1 MATQKEPVKYKFG
14 ENELDLQ
21 QYIQTLDN
29 NVKAYMDAQKWN
41 ENQRKEFMN
50 AYSQYYSGLK
60 DQLENGTSRFSTN
73 GFGTIIDSQSQL
85 SNKDNDDI
93 DPNGSEYY
101 YDDKGNRI
109 TTDDYNLLKEK
120 KQKNYKTF
128 SANRHVATYFD
139 KIGRSLIGK
148 NNPSQSSTPED
159 NTFNMNKHGFTS
171 YWTSRYNPTG
181 TNFDGTAIL
190 ELDPYDETTKTRA
203 NTNRQKRLE
212 SDMNDYIAQLGD
224 YDFSKSNF
232 KTKEGYVQFLQS
244 LLPKIADGLN
254 GQDALDLGSAGITRE
269 FLTPFISTDKVVS
282 RSAEQIAA
290 DEAKAKQEQQLAEQ
304 KAKEEA
310 MQAFIDQQRAIY
322 EDNKGDYYDPQSYYD
337 SPVRDNT
344 FLKFD
349 ENGNIDFL
357 NQFKDP
363 NGDIFRQKI
372 DNFINDPYNPMW
384 GNERYPMLQY
394 LTQSGIAQPIPE
406 NVAQFTGLS
415 GFYYIPRV
423 SDITSM
429 KALVYNPQTNQLL
442 ETFLGNTGAWD
453 SVMNNWKI
461 QQGYINPTNIY
472 MRKEGGTIEKLQQG
486 GTTGHQAALYLEKLR
501 QEKWAD
507 DAKKNGRTVN
517 EQKAAD
523 RYINKDNASFGNPDA
538 GWKAE
543 ETARLIGGAADIAS
557 AVSAWLPGYGT
568 AASLI
573 TGLGSTAL
581 NLFAD
586 IKDESVNGWD
596 VWKNAGLNLGMDL
609 AGLIPGGG
617 AAGKFAKIGKSLV
630 NLAPKMIAA
639 IGTVRGLAN
648 APVYIESWNKM
659 MNSEEKLTAQDW
671 TNIMQSIQVVLGPAA
686 AVGQY
691 AKNKGYYGNNKATK
705 AARADVGAV
714 NSDKIAVEMLDKNGN
729 KKTVL
734 FEGEDVADIKAA
746 RESGDMKALEAATI
760 KKFKDL
766 DGYKFEDQYFGR
778 RKAQLSWDPTKWSP
792 VGHADMIPSRITHD
806 VTTRQGVDF
815 VRTRALHD
823 DITKMQ
829 TPGQRWSNIDDAYI
843 TTQLE
848 PLKSRSDTYER
859 VLSRKQKAIQ
869 DLDAQ
874 ITQNNADL
882 NVAKKSGKTASQL
895 EANIK
900 AIETA
905 KNDGSYVKRQQQLAS
920 EQTQLQAKE
929 IKLQQ
934 LEAEIADL
942 KAKEIRTSSAT
953 KAESIRRQIEDAKA
967 DRDLLANEINTHK
980 TNIDDHTKWL
990 DDMSD
995 SRLPALQAEHGSVKA
1010 LEDVA
1015 ANLNQQKS
1023 AWDKYKDTGHTD
1035 KYDDFITRN
1044 PVDANGNITLKDP
1057 STGREITRNLKQ
1069 ILQSAGI
1076 KYQQGGSLNIAKVRK
1091 FQKGGNPLS
1100 NVSST
1105 ANWYDDMFQSDAMK
1119 NFFSNFDVNK
1129 LNEYNNLQ
1137 QSYST
1142 NRNQSGYD
1150 VNNPSKTGSYS
1161 DAIKTRQGTWNNLGL
1176 NAPFVGLIE
1185 SGKIKASGNS
1195 GDNAAG
1201 GYQDGYFGHQE
1212 SLRHFGSS
1220 DSWFGKENELKVF
1233 QDQLKEKG
1241 VSYELDPDTGMY
1253 LFKKIE
1259 TPVEE
1264 PVETLVETPSET
1276 SVVDPVNEEP
1286 EKTKKKFDLNFDGID
1301 YRLPRALYADWTNKK
1316 ITDLAKKGE
1325 KPMLQDPMQINR
1337 TIYSDLDAE
1346 MQGQRAAGALNSVAS
1361 KPLTSDGN
1369 AQMAAQLEATIKGQ
1383 EFINQGK
1390 EKSNQF
1396 LRASQEQAWQQ
1407 EKENAQNRHNVA
1419 MQNRLAMRQTEANK
1433 NKYDQA
1439 YLNKQH
1445 EIWDTYLKEL
1455 QFNAESKRK
1464 ENKALEDNLA
1474 KSDISNIVTSDL
1486 ATLAPNLDPRAVK
1499 LYQDVRN
1506 GVTTVSKISENE
1518 ADYQLFM
1525 QAAKEASRLETD
1537 RFAEYKGLR
1546 RISAKEG
1553 TKIRLANIRTKQKN
1567 KDRFAK
1573 QIKSDLDR
1581 NEKALARLSKS
1592 IYSYIKGKMV

>member
-1 MATQKEPVKYKFG
+1 MAENTQKESVKYKFG

-21 QYIQTLDN
+21 QYIQTLDS
-29 NVKAYMDAQKWN
+29 NVKAYMDAQQWN
-41 ENQRKEFMN
+41 PEERQEFMN
-50 AYSQYYSGLK
+50 AYSQYYKGLK
-60 DQLENGTSRFSTN
+60 DQLENGTNRFSTN
-73 GFGTIIDSQSQL
+73 GFGTILDSQSQL
-85 SNKDNDDI
+85 SNKDNDDQ
-93 DPNGSEYY
+93 NGSEYY
-101 YDDKGNRI
+101 YKKDKRI
-109 TTDDYNLLKEK
+109 GTEEYDQLKER
-120 KQKNYKTF
+120 KQKKYKTF

-139 KIGRSLIGK
+139 KIGRSLVEK
-148 NNPSQSSTPED
+148 NTPSQSSTPED
-159 NTFNMNKHGFTS
+159 NTFDMSKHGFTS
-171 YWTSRYNPTG
+171 YWASRYNPTG

-190 ELDPYDETTKTRA
+190 ELDPYDETTKSRA

-232 KTKEGYVQFLQS
+232 KTKEAYVQFLQG
-244 LLPKIADGLN
+244 LLPKIADGLD

-282 RSAEQIAA
+282 RSEAQIAA
-290 DEAKAKQEQQLAEQ
+290 DEAKAKQEQQLADQ
-304 KAKEEA
+304 KAREEA
-310 MQAFIDQQRAIY
+310 MRAFIAEQQAVS
-322 EDNKGDYYDPQSYYD
+322 NKYMGQYTESNPITVGRPYRMSWYNSDGTINWNEY
-337 SPVRDNT
+337 
-344 FLKFD
+344 FD
-349 ENGNIDFL
+349 AQDTN
-357 NQFKDP
+357 
-363 NGDIFRQKI
+363 
-372 DNFINDPYNPMW
+372 YNPEQQLMDVLNTPSLW
-384 GNERYPMLQY
+384 GSATSYPILRQAIE
-394 LTQSGIAQPIPE
+394 SGHAKQ
-406 NVAQFTGLS
+406 
-415 GFYYIPRV
+415 
-423 SDITSM
+423 ITSGSLQGYYYFPRNTDRTT
-429 KALVYNPQTNQLL
+429 ATAIVYNPSTGQMF
-442 ETFLGNTGAWD
+442 ETFIGNTDLWNTI
-453 SVMNNWKI
+453 MNDWKT
-461 QQGYINPTNIY
+461 QQGYVDPTNIY
-472 MRKEGGTIEKLQQG
+472 MRKEGGVIRKLQYGGLNDWAENIKRQNVEVKAKQNGKTIE
-486 GTTGHQAALYLEKLR
+486 E
-501 QEKWAD
+501 QE
-507 DAKKNGRTVN
+507 
-517 EQKAAD
+517 AAD
-523 RYINKDNASFGNPDA
+523 RYINKDNESFGNPNA

-543 ETARLIGGAADIAS
+543 ETARLIGGVADIAS
-557 AVSAWLPGYGT
+557 LISAWVPGYGT
-568 AASLI
+568 AASLV
-573 TGLGSTAL
+573 TGLGSTAA

-586 IKDESVNGWD
+586 IKDESVNGGKVFWNT
-596 VWKNAGLNLGMDL
+596 VTNLGMDL
-609 AGLIPGGG
+609 AGLVPGGG
-617 AAGKFAKIGKSLV
+617 AASKGAKIAKNIV
-630 NLAPKMIAA
+630 HLAPKMIAA

-648 APVYIESWNKM
+648 APVYIQSWEKM
-659 MNSEEKLTAQDW
+659 MSSDEKLTAQDW

-691 AKNKGYYGNNKATK
+691 AKNKGYYGDNKAAK
-705 AARADVGAV
+705 AAKADAGAV

-746 RESGDMKALEAATI
+746 RESGDLDALKKATVD
-760 KKFKDL
+760 KFKDL
-766 DGYKFEDQYFGR
+766 DGYTLEQNSFGFR
-778 RKAQLSWDPTKWSP
+778 RPQLSWNPTKWSP
-792 VGHADMIPSRITHD
+792 VGGRQHTPDMITHD

-823 DITKMQ
+823 DITQMQ
-829 TPGQRWSNIDDAYI
+829 TPGQRWSDIEDAYI
-843 TTQLE
+843 ATQLE
-848 PLKSRSDTYER
+848 PLKSRSDAYER
-859 VLSRKQKAIQ
+859 ILGRKQKAIQ

-882 NVAKKSGKTASQL
+882 TVAKKSGKTASQL
-895 EANIK
+895 EADIK

-905 KNDGSYVKRQQQLAS
+905 KNDGSYVRRQQQLAS

-929 IKLQQ
+929 VKLQQ

-942 KAKEIRTSSAT
+942 KAKEIKTSSAT

-967 DRDLLANEINTHK
+967 DVQLLTNEISTHK

-990 DDMSD
+990 DNMSD

-1010 LEDVA
+1010 LEDIA

-1023 AWDKYKDTGHTD
+1023 AWDKYKDNGHTD

-1044 PVDANGNITLKDP
+1044 PEDANGNITLKDP

-1105 ANWYDDMFQSDAMK
+1105 ATWYEDMFQSDAMK

-1129 LNEYNNLQ
+1129 LDEYNNLQ

-1150 VNNPSKTGSYS
+1150 VNNPDKTGSYS
-1161 DAIKTRQGTWNNLGL
+1161 DAIKTRQGTWNDLGL
-1176 NAPFVGLIE
+1176 NAPFAGLIA

-1195 GDNAAG
+1195 GDNVAG

-1220 DSWFGKENELKVF
+1220 DSWFGKEAELKAF

-1241 VSYELDPDTGMY
+1241 VSYEIDPDSGMY

-1264 PVETLVETPSET
+1264 PVETPAVTPSET
-1276 SVVDPVNEEP
+1276 SVIDPGNEETKP
-1286 EKTKKKFDLNFDGID
+1286 EKTKKKLGLNFNGID

-1325 KPMLQDPMQINR
+1325 KPMLQDPIEIHR
-1337 TIYSDLDAE
+1337 TVHSDLDAE
-1346 MQGQRAAGALNSVAS
+1346 MQGQRAAGALNSAAS

-1369 AQMAAQLEATIKGQ
+1369 AQMAAQLEAAAKGQ

-1390 EKSNQF
+1390 AQSNQA
-1396 LRASQEQAWQQ
+1396 LRTSQEQAWQQ

-1474 KSDISNIVTSDL
+1474 KSDISNMVTSDL
-1486 ATLAPNLDPRAVK
+1486 ATLAPDLDPRAVK

-1525 QAAKEASRLETD
+1525 NAAKEASRLETD

-1546 RISAKEG
+1546 RIRAKEG

-1592 IYSYIKGKMV
+1592 VYSYIKGKMV

>member
-21 QYIQTLDN
+21 QYILTLDN
-29 NVKAYMDAQKWN
+29 NVKAYMDTQKWN
-41 ENQRKEFMN
+41 ENERNEFMK
-50 AYSQYYSGLK
+50 AYQQYYSGLK
-60 DQLENGTSRFSTN
+60 DQLENNTDRFSTN
-73 GFGTIIDSQSQL
+73 GFGTIIDSQSRL

-139 KIGRSLIGK
+139 KIGRSLVEK
-148 NNPSQSSTPED
+148 NTPSQSSTPED
-159 NTFNMNKHGFTS
+159 NSFDMSKHGFTS
-171 YWTSRYNPTG
+171 YWASRYNPTG

-190 ELDPYDETTKTRA
+190 ELDPYDETTKARA

-224 YDFSKSNF
+224 YDFSNSNF

-254 GQDALDLGSAGITRE
+254 GQDVLDLGSAGITRE

-304 KAKEEA
+304 KAREEA
-310 MQAFIDQQRAIY
+310 MQAFIAQQRAIY

-344 FLKFD
+344 VLKFD

-363 NGDIFRQKI
+363 NGEAFRQRI
-372 DNFINDPYNPMW
+372 DNFINDPFNPKW

-406 NVAQFTGLS
+406 NVAQFTGLN

-423 SDITSM
+423 SDTTSM

-453 SVMNNWKI
+453 GVMNNWKI
-461 QQGYINPTNIY
+461 QQGYVNPTNIY

-501 QEKWAD
+501 QEKWAE

-523 RYINKDNASFGNPDA
+523 RYINKDNASFGNPNA
-538 GWKAE
+538 GWKTE

-586 IKDESVNGWD
+586 IKDESVNGWN
-596 VWKNAGLNLGMDL
+596 VWKNLGLNLGMDL

-617 AAGKFAKIGKSLV
+617 AAGKFTKIGKSLV

-648 APVYIESWNKM
+648 APVYIQSWEKM
-659 MNSEEKLTAQDW
+659 MSSEEKLTAQDW

-691 AKNKGYYGNNKATK
+691 AKNKGYYGNKAAK
-705 AARADVGAV
+705 AAKTARADVGAV

-746 RESGDMKALEAATI
+746 RESGDLDALKKATVD
-760 KKFKDL
+760 KFKDL
-766 DGYKFEDQYFGR
+766 DGYTLEQSSFGFR
-778 RKAQLSWDPTKWSP
+778 RPQLSWNPTKWSP
-792 VGHADMIPSRITHD
+792 IGGRQHTPDMITHD

-823 DITKMQ
+823 DITQMQ
-829 TPGQRWSNIDDAYI
+829 TPGQRWSYIDDAYI
-843 TTQLE
+843 ATQLE
-848 PLKSRSDTYER
+848 PLKTRSDAYER
-859 VLSRKQKAIQ
+859 VLGRKQKAIQ

-874 ITQNNADL
+874 ITQNNTDL
-882 NVAKKSGKTASQL
+882 TVAKKSGKTASQL
-895 EANIK
+895 EADIK

-942 KAKEIRTSSAT
+942 KAKEIKTSSAT

-967 DRDLLANEINTHK
+967 DRDLLANEINTRK
-980 TNIDDHTKWL
+980 TNIDDLTKWL

-1010 LEDVA
+1010 LEDIA

-1035 KYDDFITRN
+1035 KYDDFVNRN
-1044 PVDANGNITLKDP
+1044 PADANGNITLKDP
-1057 STGREITRNLKQ
+1057 STGREITRNLNEIMQK
-1069 ILQSAGI
+1069 AGI
-1076 KYQQGGSLNIAKVRK
+1076 RFKQGGSFDRVRK
-1091 FQKGGNPLS
+1091 FYNGGRSINTDQQYLTYS
-1100 NVSST
+1100 DNLE
-1105 ANWYDDMFQSDAMK
+1105 SDATDLTK
-1119 NFFSNFDVNK
+1119 WDSWYK
-1129 LNEYNNLQ
+1129 YNEIYNAYLKDLESMDAADWISTMNNLQ
-1137 QSYST
+1137 NNYSKL
-1142 NRNQSGYD
+1142 NWDKQLNAKGYK
-1150 VNNPSKTGSYS
+1150 S
-1161 DAIKTRQGTWNNLGL
+1161 WNKEFDKLGL
-1176 NAPFVGLIE
+1176 N
-1185 SGKIKASGNS
+1185 K
-1195 GDNAAG
+1195 
-1201 GYQDGYFGHQE
+1201 YFGQD
-1212 SLRHFGSS
+1212 STKFDYLGPSTWGRKAFLTTIQQKTASNSANPLLRVGDKYVKYVNGNWEI
-1220 DSWFGKENELKVF
+1220 DSEFIEPEV
-1233 QDQLKEKG
+1233 
-1241 VSYELDPDTGMY
+1241 
-1253 LFKKIE
+1253 KK
-1259 TPVEE
+1259 TPVA
-1264 PVETLVETPSET
+1264 ETLGSDPSET
-1276 SVVDPVNEEP
+1276 EVISPDGA
-1286 EKTKKKFDLNFDGID
+1286 KKHSTEVKDGRNFNFEMN
-1301 YRLPRALYADWTNKK
+1301 YRLPRALYADWINKK

-1325 KPMLQDPMQINR
+1325 KPMLQDPMYINR
-1337 TIYSDLDAE
+1337 TVHSDLDVE

-1369 AQMAAQLEATIKGQ
+1369 AQMAAQLEAAVKGQ
-1383 EFINQGK
+1383 EFINQGR
-1390 EKSNQF
+1390 EKSNQV
-1396 LRASQEQAWQQ
+1396 LRTSQEQAWQQ
-1407 EKENAQNRHNVA
+1407 EKENTQNRHNVA

-1464 ENKALEDNLA
+1464 ENKTLEDNLA

-1486 ATLAPNLDPRAVK
+1486 ATLAPNLKPRAVK

-1537 RFAEYKGLR
+1537 RFAEYKGLH

-1592 IYSYIKGKMV
+1592 VYSYIKGKMV

>member
-1 MATQKEPVKYKFG
+1 MATQKESVKYKFG

-41 ENQRKEFMN
+41 EHERKEFMN

-159 NTFNMNKHGFTS
+159 NTFDMNKHGFTS
-171 YWTSRYNPTG
+171 YWASRYNPTG

-190 ELDPYDETTKTRA
+190 ELDPYDETTKIRA

-232 KTKEGYVQFLQS
+232 KTKEAYVQFLQG

-269 FLTPFISTDKVVS
+269 FLTPFISTDKVVN

-304 KAKEEA
+304 KAREEA

-363 NGDIFRQKI
+363 NGEIFRQRI
-372 DNFINDPYNPMW
+372 DNFINDPYNPIW

-423 SDITSM
+423 SDTTSM

-453 SVMNNWKI
+453 GVMNNWKI

-501 QEKWAD
+501 QEKWAN

-557 AVSAWLPGYGT
+557 TVSAWLPGYGT

-596 VWKNAGLNLGMDL
+596 VWKNAVLNLGMDL

-639 IGTVRGLAN
+639 IGTVKGLAN
-648 APVYIESWNKM
+648 APVYIESWSKM

-691 AKNKGYYGNNKATK
+691 AKNKGYYGNNKAAK
-705 AARADVGAV
+705 AAKADVGAV

-746 RESGDMKALEAATI
+746 RESGDLDALKKATVD
-760 KKFKDL
+760 KFKDL
-766 DGYKFEDQYFGR
+766 DGYTLEQNSFGFR
-778 RKAQLSWDPTKWSP
+778 RPQLSWNPTKWSP
-792 VGHADMIPSRITHD
+792 IGGRQHTPDMITHD

-823 DITKMQ
+823 DITQMQ
-829 TPGQRWSNIDDAYI
+829 TPGQRWSDIDDAYI
-843 TTQLE
+843 ATQLE
-848 PLKSRSDTYER
+848 PLKTRSDAYER
-859 VLSRKQKAIQ
+859 MLGRKQKAIQ
-869 DLDAQ
+869 DLDIQ
-874 ITQNNADL
+874 IAQNNADL
-882 NVAKKSGKTASQL
+882 TVAKKSGKTASQL
-895 EANIK
+895 EADIK

-934 LEAEIADL
+934 LEADIADL
-942 KAKEIRTSSAT
+942 KAKEIKTSSAT

-980 TNIDDHTKWL
+980 INIDDHTKWL

-1023 AWDKYKDTGHTD
+1023 AWDKYKDDGHTD
-1035 KYDDFITRN
+1035 KYDDFVSRN
-1044 PVDANGNITLKDP
+1044 SVDANGNITLKDP

-1091 FQKGGNPLS
+1091 FNLGGNTKR
-1100 NVSST
+1100 NT
-1105 ANWYDDMFQSDAMK
+1105 TINGATWFGDMFNTDAMK
-1119 NFFSNFDVNK
+1119 NYFSKLTKENYQDFNALQDSWLANK
-1129 LNEYNNLQ
+1129 NTTGWTGDNSSVSFNE
-1137 QSYST
+1137 
-1142 NRNQSGYD
+1142 G
-1150 VNNPSKTGSYS
+1150 V
-1161 DAIKTRQGTWNNLGL
+1161 KTRQGEWNNLGL
-1176 NAPFVGLIE
+1176 N
-1185 SGKIKASGNS
+1185 SGIGTAVKEGRITTAGNS
-1195 GDNAAG
+1195 GDNAEG
-1201 GYQDGYFGHQE
+1201 GYVDGFFGHQE
-1212 SLRHFGSS
+1212 SLRHFGTI
-1220 DSWFGKENELKVF
+1220 DSWKGKETELKAL
-1233 QDQLKEKG
+1233 QDQLAQQSLTYNAGSDGMFRIG
-1241 VSYELDPDTGMY
+1241 V
-1253 LFKKIE
+1253 I
-1259 TPVEE
+1259 EE
-1264 PVETLVETPSET
+1264 PVEPIEEPVGTPSET
-1276 SVVDPVNEEP
+1276 SVLDPETKP
-1286 EKTKKKFDLNFDGID
+1286 EKTEKKFDLNFDGID

-1337 TIYSDLDAE
+1337 TVHSDLDAE

-1369 AQMAAQLEATIKGQ
+1369 AQMAAQLEAAAKGQ

-1455 QFNAESKRK
+1455 QFNTESERK
-1464 ENKALEDNLA
+1464 ENKALQDSLA
-1474 KSDISNIVTSDL
+1474 QKDISNLVT
-1486 ATLAPNLDPRAVK
+1486 ANLGTEGYGLGEIDEDAVK
-1499 LYQDVRN
+1499 IYQDVKN
-1506 GVTTVSKISENE
+1506 GIKSASEVLNS
-1518 ADYQLFM
+1518 ADRDKFL
-1525 QAAKEASRLETD
+1525 QAQQIASRLETD

-1592 IYSYIKGKMV
+1592 VYSYIKGKMV